1 MRHLSRLL
9 FLPLG
14 AVLGTGCFVNTGP
27 DVEKNPCDPNP
38 CTQGDKTQ
46 CVNEDG
52 NARCLCKPGT
62 VLRPSGA
69 CEPLTA
75 VNCPEHGGDTS
86 EPDDCL
92 SRAAPLAT
100 NVQRQQSIEPVGDYD
115 FFKIDGTVDNVYTV
129 TVEPG
134 PGSLMP
140 RVDVF
145 DQGGEWIRAHDGRPK
160 AQVGFK
166 ARASAPYYVR
176 VSHSPMDASA
186 ATGAYALT
194 SSLVGKDD
202 YGDLPADSTLF
213 VPDVGGTNTPNT
225 RYGRFEYGQDE
236 DWIALDVTQ
245 GTTYRIEFDTSRFL
259 PALAAFTREDVKNP
273 FRTAR
278 AAYVDIS
285 SPGGNTRVYLNL
297 YSPQAEPGSYAFRLF
312 RY

>member
-1 MRHLSRLL
+1 MRHTLSRLF
-9 FLPLG
+9 FLPLS
-14 AVLGTGCFVNTGP
+14 ALLGTGCFVNTGP
-27 DVEKNPCDPNP
+27 GTERNPCDPNP

-52 NARCLCKPGT
+52 DARCLCKPGT

-69 CEPLTA
+69 CEPITA
-75 VNCPEHGGDTS
+75 ANCPEHAGDTS

-92 SRAAPLAT
+92 SRAVTLAT

-115 FFKIDGTVDNVYTV
+115 FFKVEGTVDNVYTV

-145 DQGGEWIRAHDGRPK
+145 DQGGEWINSQDGRPK

-166 ARASAPYYVR
+166 ARATAPYYVR
-176 VSHSPMDASA
+176 VSHSPMDPSP

-202 YGDLPADSTLF
+202 YGDTSSEATLF
-213 VPDVGGTNTPNT
+213 VPDVGGTNTPTT
-225 RYGRFEYGQDE
+225 RSGKFEYGQDQ
-236 DWIALDVTQ
+236 DWIALDTTQ
-245 GTTYRIEFDTSRFL
+245 GTTYRIEFNTNL
-259 PALAAFTREDVKNP
+259 AVPAIAAFRREDVKNP
-273 FRTAR
+273 FQTAR

-285 SPGGNTRVYLNL
+285 PGNATRVFLNL
-297 YSPQAEPGSYAFRLF
+297 YPAQGEPGSYAFRLF